1 MLRCPILFFTVVMKK
16 LFALLAAIFLAGM
29 IVAEELEVKADAVEN
44 TRTPKQGYKFL
55 EGGSV
60 VVKKNGVTYSVNGQR
75 VQ

>member
-1 MLRCPILFFTVVMKK
+1 MPYSFFTVVMKK

-44 TRTPKQGYKFL
+44 TTTPKATYKFL

-60 VVKKNGVTYSVNGQR
+60 VIKKNGITYSVNGQR